1 MKRIEEHGVFA
12 EVVGTSVHV
21 QRLARIG
28 LHRGQGPEDYADC
41 QEYLVGDISLWDR
54 ALTRML
60 QIPDKLVDQWVLE
73 GIHFSLHLY
82 VKAGALR
89 GGHVC
94 KFKKNTL
101 LQGYAMAPT
110 RQEIRIT
117 RRILAFLTDSN
128 VPCNGHYGSS
138 S

>member
-12 EVVGTSVHV
+12 EVVGTSVDA

-28 LHRGQGPEDYADC
+28 LHRRQGPQDYADC
-41 QEYLVGDISLWDR
+41 EEYRIGDISLWDR
-54 ALTRML
+54 ELTRML

-94 KFKKNTL
+94 KFKKAPA

-117 RRILAFLTDSN
+117 HRILAYLLADS
-128 VPCNGHYGSS
+128 P
-138 S
+138 